1 MRMFFAGF
9 TTAAA
14 IAAALWYVFVRTP
27 VATPQQTSEPPYRAL
42 VRSHLRDPGSADFG
56 PERQSTRRVD
66 IWCGFVNSR
75 NGFGGMTG
83 QTRYVAIV
91 ADREVTF
98 DEPPGFS
105 APNSDL
111 AARFNGRWHLYCE

>member
-1 MRMFFAGF
+1 MFFAGF
-9 TTAAA
+9 ATAAV
-14 IAAALWYVFVRTP
+14 IAAALWFAFVRTP
-27 VATPQQTSEPPYRAL
+27 GATPQQAAEPPHRAL

-56 PERQSTRRVD
+56 PERKSTRHVNV
-66 IWCGFVNSR
+66 WCGSVNSR

-91 ADREVTF
+91 AAGEVTF
-98 DEPPGFS
+98 DEPPGR
-105 APNSDL
+105 AEPNSDL